1 MFSSLPQEIQ
11 TELHHLAQRYGQP
24 IVHTADLRAFHS
36 FNPLN
41 KSDRYG
47 EVCMVIQ
54 RKNGCLLVS
63 KKTFYPPEA
72 YRLPTG
78 GINHG
83 ESVYHALLRE
93 TYEETG
99 LEFEVRRFLA
109 AAAYRLP
116 KLQEEPI
123 FYTFAFLID
132 ETGGTLNVIDTNER
146 VEGFREIEPEQL
158 PSIADHLEHPPSL
171 YSSAIGGNWEDW
183 GQFRAVIHRLVWQA
197 LAEGL
202 DDNQAV

>member
-11 TELHHLAQRYGQP
+11 TELHKLAQRYGQP
-24 IVHTADLRAFHS
+24 IVHTADLQGRQL

-41 KSDRYG
+41 KVDRYG
-47 EVCMVIQ
+47 EVCMVIR
-54 RKNGCLLVS
+54 RKNGRLLLS
-63 KKTFYPPEA
+63 KKIFYPSEA

-78 GINHG
+78 GINKG

-116 KLQEEPI
+116 EMQAEPV

-132 ETGGTLNVIDTNER
+132 EMGGTLKIIDTKEQ
-146 VEGFREIEPEQL
+146 VEGFREIEPAQL
-158 PSIADHLEHPPSL
+158 PDVADHLEHPVAY
-171 YSSAIGGNWEDW
+171 YSAAIAGKWEDW
-183 GQFRAVIHRLVWQA
+183 GKFRAVIHRLVWQA
-197 LAEGL
+197 LLKGA
-202 DDNQAV
+202 DNEI

>member
-11 TELHHLAQRYGQP
+11 TELHQLAQRYGQP
-24 IVHTADLRAFHS
+24 IVHTADLQTFER

-54 RKNGCLLVS
+54 RKNGCLLIS
-63 KKTFYPPEA
+63 KKTFYPSGA

-83 ESVYHALLRE
+83 ESVYDALLRE

-99 LEFEVRRFLA
+99 LEFIVRRFLA
-109 AAAYRLP
+109 AVAYRLP
-116 KLQEEPI
+116 KLREEPV

-132 ETGGTLNVIDTNER
+132 ETGGKLQIIDTNER

-158 PSIADHLEHPPSL
+158 VPIADYLEHLESNHST
-171 YSSAIGGNWEDW
+171 AIGGDW
-183 GQFRAVIHRLVWQA
+183 GDWGHFRAVIHRLVWQA
-197 LAEGL
+197 LLKREW
-202 DDNQAV
+202 